1 MVLML
6 SVQELLMLLER
17 QLLLELQT
25 LLERQ
30 QWLPHSPLQLA
41 WRSQPC
47 QLLQLF
53 WK

>member
-6 SVQELLMLLER
+6 SVQER

-25 LLERQ
+25 LQERQ
-30 QWLPHSPLQLA
+30 QWLPYSPLQLA
-41 WRSQPC
+41 WRSQTC
-47 QLLQLF
+47 QLRQLF

>member
-6 SVQELLMLLER
+6 SVQELLML
-17 QLLLELQT
+17 Q
-25 LLERQ
+25 ERQ
-30 QWLPHSPLQLA
+30 QWLPHSPLQQA

-47 QLLQLF
+47 QLRQLF